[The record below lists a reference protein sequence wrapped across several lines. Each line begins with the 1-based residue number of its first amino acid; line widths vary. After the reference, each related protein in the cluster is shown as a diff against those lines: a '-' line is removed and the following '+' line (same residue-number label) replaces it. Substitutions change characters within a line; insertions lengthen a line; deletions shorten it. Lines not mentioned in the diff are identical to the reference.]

1 MLWII
6 NKWFRHSVCLHLL
19 CLCTVSLKSFLC
31 EMYWSNTYSICLD
44 NARYIPFHCYPYNA
58 FWEAGQVSS
67 RKIWSVW
74 YIVYL
79 IFFNTE
85 FKWGIKVWSTILAST
100 WKRLVIKSIDMMH
113 WLYSIHC
120 SFLNVKWSWCFC
132 FKHDFKNLFF
142 SHISESKPRNC
153 EKNRFLKA
161 AFLFFIALGEGG
173 WRFIFLSYG
182 NS

>member
-1 MLWII
+1 MW
-6 NKWFRHSVCLHLL
+6 N
-19 CLCTVSLKSFLC
+19 
-31 EMYWSNTYSICLD
+31 
-44 NARYIPFHCYPYNA
+44 
-58 FWEAGQVSS
+58 
-67 RKIWSVW
+67 
-74 YIVYL
+74 
-79 IFFNTE
+79 
-85 FKWGIKVWSTILAST
+85 TILAST

-153 EKNRFLKA
+153 EKNPFLKA

-173 WRFIFLSYG
+173 WRFIFLMVTANPLL
-182 NS
+182 NSCTVDSCSALTPVPLTDKLSFTLNFINFKGAKAIFKMTLFF